1 MRLLRM
7 MVTLLLLLLLPPS
20 LFAAEQGFARL
31 SLIEGDV
38 QVRVADSDDWLPA
51 ATNTPLYEGDGVWT
65 PGGSRAEVQLK
76 DGSVIRLDARSA
88 LNVLKVE
95 RDFLQFNLAMGRA
108 YLRTVAD
115 MEWSLQFDLAES
127 TVRVDDKGRYR
138 LEIDSSGEEDISV
151 FRGSAYVE
159 SYGGRTRVRTGEM
172 LTVEDSRSEI
182 SPVNPKDAWDS
193 WNSERDASQAR
204 RQAGGER
211 RLPEELVIYEEELSS
226 AGEWIVVREYGHV
239 WRPRLYVSAGWAPYR
254 EGRWIWRGGDYVW
267 VSHEPWGWVPYHYG
281 RWTIIAGYGWCWVPP
296 LAGDVFWAP
305 GYVGWVTTPT
315 HVGWV
320 PLAPGEVY
328 YGRGYYGRHSV
339 NVTNVTNITIINRR
353 NVYRNAA
360 RSNGV
365 TSVERSSFVTGRGR
379 YTRHSGDIFRK
390 ERVLAG
396 RPEPRLDSREIR
408 MPRVRNIPTDRLPP
422 KTVVSQP
429 VRELRERFP
438 RVERGAQVKPL
449 RDERRQQTREP
460 SRQSEH
466 GRERGPLPGRQVD
479 GGVAERKQPL
489 VRPVT
494 PDTHRPQPQPQVRPA
509 ESGEQSAPAPVRG
522 SGERGGRV
530 EGPKPGANKGGD
542 AAPMQRG
549 KTQDASGTVGSG
561 DSTGRQAPAAVSSER
576 KESRG
581 RKDVGV
587 RDSGPTR
594 ERRASGVWKIKPKEE
609 PPKEKEKEKERK

>member
-7 MVTLLLLLLLPPS
+7 TTLLLLLLLPAS

-31 SLIEGDV
+31 SLVEGDV

-51 ATNTPLYEGDGVWT
+51 ATNTPLYEGDSVWT
-65 PGGSRAEVQLK
+65 PVGSRAEVQLK

-108 YLRTVAD
+108 YLRTVAA

-127 TVRVDDKGRYR
+127 TVRVNDKGRYR
-138 LEIDSSGEEDISV
+138 LEIDERGEEEVSV

-182 SPVNPKDAWDS
+182 SPVNPQDAWDR
-193 WNSERDASQAR
+193 WNSDRDARQAR
-204 RQAGGER
+204 RQSEGER
-211 RLPEELVIYEEELSS
+211 RLPEELVVYEEELSS
-226 AGEWIVVREYGHV
+226 AGEWIVTREYGQV

-254 EGRWIWRGGDYVW
+254 EGRWIWRGGEYVW
-267 VSHEPWGWVPYHYG
+267 ISYEPWGWAPYHYG

-296 LAGDVFWAP
+296 MVGDVFWAP

-365 TSVERSSFVTGRGR
+365 TSVERNSFVNGRGR
-379 YTRHSGDIFRK
+379 YSRHVGDIFRR
-390 ERVLAG
+390 ERVIAG
-396 RPEPRLDSREIR
+396 RPEPKLESREIR
-408 MPRVRNIPTDRLPP
+408 MPRVKNIPTDKLPP

-438 RVERGAQVKPL
+438 RVERGTQVKPL

-466 GRERGPLPGRQVD
+466 GREKAPIGGRQGD
-479 GGVAERKQPL
+479 GVTPERRQPL
-489 VRPVT
+489 VRPAT
-494 PDTHRPQPQPQVRPA
+494 PDPHRTQPEARPA
-509 ESGEQSAPAPVRG
+509 ESGEERVLAPAKG
-522 SGERGGRV
+522 DGGRGGRK
-530 EGPKPGANKGGD
+530 EEPRPGADKGVN
-542 AAPMQRG
+542 APPLQRG
-549 KTQDASGTVGSG
+549 KAQDASGGVGRG
-561 DSTGRQAPAAVSSER
+561 DSHGRQAPAVSTPER
-576 KESRG
+576 KDSRG
-581 RKDVGV
+581 HKDAGV
-587 RDSGPTR
+587 KDGGAPR
-594 ERRASGVWKIKPKEE
+594 ERKASGVWRIKPKEE
-609 PPKEKEKEKERK
+609 APKEKEKEGK